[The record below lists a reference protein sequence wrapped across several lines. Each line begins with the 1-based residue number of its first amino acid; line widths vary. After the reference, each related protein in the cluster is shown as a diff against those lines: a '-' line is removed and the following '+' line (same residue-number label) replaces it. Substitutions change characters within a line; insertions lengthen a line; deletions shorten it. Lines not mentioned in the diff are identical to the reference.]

1 MSIENIDKLE
11 QREMKIIK
19 SFKNTWYD
27 WLINYILEPIR
38 KSVTGFK
45 NNVISLFKTNTPKK
59 KSVWERKQIQL
70 TKNTKQN
77 YKS

>member
-1 MSIENIDKLE
+1 MSIENIDKFE

-59 KSVWERKQIQL
+59 KVYGRGNRFS
-70 TKNTKQN
+70 
-77 YKS
+77 

>member
-1 MSIENIDKLE
+1 MSIENIDKFE

-19 SFKNTWYD
+19 SCKNTWYD

-59 KSVWERKQIQL
+59 KKCMGEETDSA
-70 TKNTKQN
+70 N
-77 YKS
+77 